1 MMKKLKATLL
11 LILVLFSSLVHSQY
25 NYQIVDTTKSWNTLQ
40 IGYGSMMIP
49 ICGGTRTN
57 IFHDEVS
64 SGGYTCLMVW
74 ETTDSSNY
82 NWYDVGY
89 IREDTLTQQVFYGFS
104 QEGLIYD
111 FSLQV
116 GDSLTIDNDYIQAY
130 NILLVCVNI
139 DTVVINGDLKKRYF
153 LHAPALNPYIA
164 DIWIEGVGS
173 KWGILN
179 SGFGGVASA
188 GGEPKLLCCKENET
202 LLYMD
207 TMFNTC
213 YIAEFYPKIVSEYYD
228 TAYAG
233 LPYSFQIQL
242 SDTENID
249 SISFLGEYI
258 PENFT
263 FDEST
268 GILTGQPEI
277 AGSYDCMISV
287 VNNDIH
293 FITDR
298 LGGHIVV
305 MLPAEVSK
313 HQKESDIKIYP
324 NPVVETINVT
334 TSLNKDAMCTLEII
348 NSSGLVL
355 EKRSIGKGLT
365 ELDFS
370 RYNKGIFLLRFTS
383 ATGSLL
389 KTEKIVK

>member
-1 MMKKLKATLL
+1 
-11 LILVLFSSLVHSQY
+11 
-25 NYQIVDTTKSWNTLQ
+25 
-40 IGYGSMMIP
+40 
-49 ICGGTRTN
+49 
-57 IFHDEVS
+57 
-64 SGGYTCLMVW
+64 
-74 ETTDSSNY
+74 
-82 NWYDVGY
+82 
-89 IREDTLTQQVFYGFS
+89 
-104 QEGLIYD
+104 
-111 FSLQV
+111 
-116 GDSLTIDNDYIQAY
+116 
-130 NILLVCVNI
+130 
-139 DTVVINGDLKKRYF
+139 
-153 LHAPALNPYIA
+153 
-164 DIWIEGVGS
+164 
-173 KWGILN
+173 
-179 SGFGGVASA
+179 
-188 GGEPKLLCCKENET
+188 
-202 LLYMD
+202 
-207 TMFNTC
+207 
-213 YIAEFYPKIVSEYYD
+213 
-228 TAYAG
+228 
-233 LPYSFQIQL
+233 
-242 SDTENID
+242 
-249 SISFLGEYI
+249 LGEYI